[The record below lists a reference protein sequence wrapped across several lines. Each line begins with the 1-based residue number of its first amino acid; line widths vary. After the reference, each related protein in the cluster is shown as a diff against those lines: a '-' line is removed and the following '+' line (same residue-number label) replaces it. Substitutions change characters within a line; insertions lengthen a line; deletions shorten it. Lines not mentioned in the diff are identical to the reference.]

1 MDVLPDDVLPLYAH
15 THTHM
20 QVQAFS
26 RVKLNE
32 DNQFV
37 FGSAYQ
43 CQGYI
48 DTPSM
53 MGVISVL
60 VLLLLLYV
68 SYVAAFSLQ
77 SLDTFDDPRSPTV
90 SVENLH

>member
-1 MDVLPDDVLPLYAH
+1 
-15 THTHM
+15 M

-26 RVKLNE
+26 RVRFNE
-32 DNQFV
+32 NNKFA

-43 CQGYI
+43 CQGYV
-48 DTPSM
+48 DTPSL
-53 MGVISVL
+53 MGVVSVL
-60 VLLLLLYV
+60 VLLLILYV